1 MSYAGILRNLY
12 IFTESGHGQCNPAL
26 TTNEGLYWDVLY
38 KKSTPTYAYVCVCRQ
53 IYLVDS
59 DLYLI

>member
-1 MSYAGILRNLY
+1 MSYAIILRNLE
-12 IFTESGHGQCNPAL
+12 IFTESGHGQCNAAL
-26 TTNEGLYWDVLY
+26 TTSEGLYLDVLY
-38 KKSTPTYAYVCVCRQ
+38 QKSTQMYADVCVCRQ